1 MKGVVVAVEGGG
13 GGANV
18 GVECDEDDWESFWTE
33 VRFDLVHEDEGEDLS
48 NDDCDKHNDDN
59 CDDGA
64 SF

>member
-1 MKGVVVAVEGGG
+1 MKNPFVKGVVVAVEGGG
-13 GGANV
+13 

-48 NDDCDKHNDDN
+48 NDDCDKHSDDN

>member
-1 MKGVVVAVEGGG
+1 MKGVVVVVVVVGGG
-13 GGANV
+13 
-18 GVECDEDDWESFWTE
+18 VERDEDGWESFWTE
-33 VRFDLVHEDEGEDLS
+33 VRFDDEGDHLS

>member
-13 GGANV
+13 GG
-18 GVECDEDDWESFWTE
+18 GECDEDDWESFWTE

>member
-1 MKGVVVAVEGGG
+1 MKNPFVKGVVVAVEGGG
-13 GGANV
+13 GF
-18 GVECDEDDWESFWTE
+18 ECDEDDWESFWTE